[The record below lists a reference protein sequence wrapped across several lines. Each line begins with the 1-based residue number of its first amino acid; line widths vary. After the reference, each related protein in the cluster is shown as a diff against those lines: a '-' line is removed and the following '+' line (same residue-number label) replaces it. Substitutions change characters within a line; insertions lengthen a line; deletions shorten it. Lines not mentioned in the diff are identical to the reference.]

1 VIEDYHRR
9 EGIEVER
16 PQLHATMHAIVEN
29 QIAEGDRLPVRR
41 ILLRLMSEGL
51 DRHEAIHAI
60 ASVVAGHINEL
71 VRESTSQTR
80 LTKQN
85 PEHAN
90 AALFS
95 ELEKLTAENWLRSG

>member
-1 VIEDYHRR
+1 MNLCAKWD
-9 EGIEVER
+9 
-16 PQLHATMHAIVEN
+16 P
-29 QIAEGDRLPVRR
+29 
-41 ILLRLMSEGL
+41 
-51 DRHEAIHAI
+51 
-60 ASVVAGHINEL
+60 
-71 VRESTSQTR
+71 QTR